1 MAKRRTSVGRA
12 ADRGWLIT
20 GPLGLLA
27 TIWAITLGL
36 VQVSWTSAPGVDY
49 PAAYQTWGV
58 AALLLAVFIAAE
70 VAVFHFVIRR
80 QGFIITINEIPLVL
94 ALFYLPPLMVVV
106 AYSLSTLV
114 AQLRRHS
121 TPVKLWF
128 NVAKNAAGTSLAG
141 LVLLALPS
149 IHDNVGPGMW
159 GVLFAAVATHVLV
172 TLAAVVGV
180 ISLVQGPQAGREV
193 IRTANPILLT
203 TGVNVA
209 IGLVILIVLSATVW
223 AVLLLVVLVTVLAL
237 VYRSYA
243 RFVQQ
248 HRMLADLYELTQA
261 IGGEG
266 GPGDTLADT
275 LLGRVRAMMQ
285 AEYATLWLPA
295 QGRHPE
301 VLLSARVDDSGLLDV
316 APTPAEVRAYSQEAG
331 GRTVAVGARFET
343 ETRLRLALRA
353 SNVKDVIVTPLRS
366 GSAVIGTLEV
376 VNRLGDLGHFTSADV
391 RMLETIAAHAGVA
404 VENSRL
410 VDRLRY
416 DAYHDGLTTLGNR
429 RRITEALEE
438 SVIVRAPG
446 EVVAVLLFDVD
457 RLRDVNESLGHAA
470 GDKLLAEVARRLRTF
485 APPAALVGRVG
496 GDEFVVTL
504 RSESIEAAV
513 QLATE
518 LREQV
523 RDPIM
528 FGTLM
533 LDVDTAVGV
542 VVHPDHGTDPAALL
556 QRADVAATHAKAV
569 PGGVQ
574 LFSVGL
580 ESRSVRRL
588 ELAGDLRRA
597 LDNDELEVYFQPKVT
612 LTDRRLVG
620 VECLARWEHPAH
632 GAVSPEDFVA
642 VAEHTGQLGRLTEAV
657 LKEGLRRCREWA
669 DADRPLAVAVNLSP
683 RTLVD
688 PGFPGRVEALLR
700 EYGVAPGQVTFEIK
714 EDGVIGPTDRPLPT
728 LRRLRDVGVRLSV
741 DDFGTGY
748 SSLSYLRRLPVNE
761 VKIDRSFVQGMATDA
776 GDLAIVRAVVALSLQ
791 FGLTVVA
798 EGVES
803 ELTLDLLKEM
813 GCEIGQGFLFS
824 RPLPYER
831 LEAWFGARTESEP
844 TPLGEVRRLRAVT

>member
-1 MAKRRTSVGRA
+1 MARRRTSAGRA
-12 ADRGWLIT
+12 AERGWLIT

-27 TIWAITLGL
+27 VIWAATLAL
-36 VQVSWTSAPGVDY
+36 TQADWTDAPGIHY
-49 PAAYQTWGV
+49 PAVYQTWGV
-58 AALLLAVFIAAE
+58 AALLLGVFVGAE

-80 QGFIITINEIPLVL
+80 QGFSITINEIPLVL
-94 ALFYLPPLMVVV
+94 ALFYLPPLMVVL
-106 AYSLSTLV
+106 AYSASTLI
-114 AQLRRHS
+114 AQIRRRS
-121 TPVKLWF
+121 PPVKLWF

-141 LVLLALPS
+141 LVLLSLPS
-149 IHDNVGPGMW
+149 IQDNVGPKTW

-172 TLAAVVGV
+172 TLVAVIGV

-193 IRTANPILLT
+193 IRTANPTLLT

-209 IGLVILIVLSATVW
+209 IGLVILIVLSATLW
-223 AVLLLVVLVTVLAL
+223 AVVLLVVLVTVLAL

-243 RFVQQ
+243 RFLQQ

-261 IGGEG
+261 VGGDRH
-266 GPGDTLADT
+266 GDTLADT
-275 LLGRVRAMMQ
+275 LLGRVRAMLQ

-316 APTPAEVRAYSQEAG
+316 APTPAAVRARSQQDG
-331 GRTVAVGARFET
+331 GRTVAVGARFEADA
-343 ETRLRLALRA
+343 ELRVALRD
-353 SNVKDVIVTPLRS
+353 SGVKDVIVTPLRS

-376 VNRLGDLGHFTSADV
+376 VNRLGDLGHFTGPDV

-416 DAYHDGLTTLGNR
+416 DAYHDGLTALANR
-429 RRITEALEE
+429 RRITEALDE
-438 SVIVRAPG
+438 SVLVRAPG

-470 GDKLLAEVARRLRTF
+470 GDKLLAEVARRLRAF

-504 RSESIEAAV
+504 RSESIEAAA
-513 QLATE
+513 QLAVE

-528 FGTLM
+528 FGTLT

-542 VVHPDHGTDPAALL
+542 VVHPDHGTDPATLL
-556 QRADVAATHAKAV
+556 QRADVAATAAKSV

-574 LFSVGL
+574 LFSAGL

-597 LDNDELEVYFQPKVT
+597 LDHDELEVYFQPKVT

-669 DADRPLAVAVNLSP
+669 DADRPLSVAVNLSP

-688 PGFPGRVEALLR
+688 PGFPNRVEALLR
-700 EYGVAPGQVTFEIK
+700 EYGVAPGQITFEIK
-714 EDGVIGPTDRPLPT
+714 EDGVVGPTDRPLPT
-728 LRRLRDVGVRLSV
+728 LRRLRELGVRLSV

-748 SSLSYLRRLPVNE
+748 SSLSYLRRLPVHE

-831 LEAWFGARTESEP
+831 LEAWFGARTETEP

>member
-1 MAKRRTSVGRA
+1 MVVTTGLALIDDSVSANDLVIA
-12 ADRGWLIT
+12 AV
-20 GPLGLLA
+20 LLA
-27 TIWAITLGL
+27 I
-36 VQVSWTSAPGVDY
+36 
-49 PAAYQTWGV
+49 
-58 AALLLAVFIAAE
+58 AVGTE
-70 VAVFHFVIRR
+70 VAILPFIVRR
-80 QGFIITINEIPLVL
+80 HGFIVAINEIPLVL
-94 ALFYLPPLMVVV
+94 ALFFLSPPIVVLVSFLGGVITQSRRRLP
-106 AYSLSTLV
+106 
-114 AQLRRHS
+114 
-121 TPVKLWF
+121 PVKLWF
-128 NVAKNAAGTSLAG
+128 NVSKTTAAAALAG
-141 LVLLALPS
+141 AVLLAFPPMRG
-149 IHDNVGPGMW
+149 VGPGTW
-159 GVLFAAVATHVLV
+159 GILFAAVATYTLV
-172 TLAAVVGV
+172 TFFAVVGV
-180 ISLVQGPQAGREV
+180 FVLVQGLSGAREV
-193 IRTANPILLT
+193 LRAGPRMLVITV
-203 TGVNVA
+203 GVNVA
-209 IGLVILIVLSATVW
+209 VGLIILIVLQVTPW
-223 AVLLLVVLVTVLAL
+223 AALLVLGLAVAL
-237 VYRSYA
+237 AMVYRSYA
-243 RFVQQ
+243 QFLSQ
-248 HRMLADLYELTQA
+248 HRMLSQLYDLSRA
-261 IGGEG
+261 IGKG
-266 GPGDTLADT
+266 GQDGGLADD
-275 LLGRVRAMMQ
+275 LLFRVRALMQ
-285 AEYATLWLPA
+285 AEFATLWLPA

-301 VLLSARVDDSGLLDV
+301 VLLSARVDDSGLLDI
-316 APTPAEVRAYSQEAG
+316 APTPPLVRTKAQETGSA
-331 GRTVAVGARFET
+331 VAVGS
-343 ETRLRLALRA
+343 RLDTDEELRRVLRE
-353 SNVKDVIVTPLRS
+353 SSIKDVIVTPLRS
-366 GSAVIGTLEV
+366 GQAVIGTLEV
-376 VNRLGDLGHFTSADV
+376 INRLGDAAHFTPDDV
-391 RMLETIAAHAGVA
+391 RVLETIAAHAGVA

-416 DAYHDGLTTLGNR
+416 DAYHDGLTALANR

-470 GDKLLAEVARRLRTF
+470 GDKLLAEVARRLRAF

-504 RSESIEAAV
+504 RSESIEAAA
-513 QLATE
+513 QLAVD
-518 LREQV
+518 LREQI

-528 FGTLM
+528 FGTLT

-542 VVHPDHGTDPAALL
+542 VVHPDHGTDPATLL
-556 QRADVAATHAKAV
+556 QRADVAATVAKSV

-574 LFSVGL
+574 LFSAGL

-669 DADRPLAVAVNLSP
+669 DADRPLSVAVNLSP
-683 RTLVD
+683 RSLVD
-688 PGFPGRVEALLR
+688 PGFPNRVEALLS

-728 LRRLRDVGVRLSV
+728 LRRLRELGVRLSV

-748 SSLSYLRRLPVNE
+748 SSLSYLRRLPVHE
-761 VKIDRSFVQGMATDA
+761 VKIDRSFVQGMTTDA

-831 LEAWFGARTESEP
+831 LEAWFGARTETEP
-844 TPLGEVRRLRAVT
+844 TPLGDVRRLRAVT